1 MKNHRNI
8 LPRLAAA
15 LLCGLLLL
23 SPAALAVVEPT
34 SVFYVADYADVL
46 SSDTENYIVQQNEA
60 LWEATGAQLVVV
72 TVDFLDG
79 MYSDEYAAEIFHS
92 WGIGDADANNG
103 FLLLLSP
110 GEGKGWAMVGRGL
123 EDSLTASKLD
133 GWLNDYF
140 WDDFDAGN
148 YDAAVIAL
156 FDQVHAWYE
165 TYYAAVLSG
174 GAPSGGT
181 AAAPDGGQS
190 SVPAPGYDAAY
201 SRGGGFFGLGSV
213 FFLLVVILFIAMILD
228 SMRYSR
234 YRRRYLLP
242 GMPPPPYV
250 YRPLFWGRPHRH
262 RPPPPPRPPRPPRG
276 PGGPGMG
283 GGAFFGGGGGS
294 SRGGGA
300 GRGGS
305 FGGRSGGSFGGGG
318 FRGGGFGGGGFRGG
332 GGMSRGGGAG
342 RR

>member
-46 SSDTENYIVQQNEA
+46 SSDTEDYIVQQNEA

-79 MYSDEYAAEIFHS
+79 MYSDEYAAEVFHS

-181 AAAPDGGQS
+181 AAAPNGGQS
-190 SVPAPGYDAAY
+190 SVPGPGYDAPY

-250 YRPLFWGRPHRH
+250 YRPLFWGR
-262 RPPPPPRPPRPPRG
+262 
-276 PGGPGMG
+276 
-283 GGAFFGGGGGS
+283 
-294 SRGGGA
+294 
-300 GRGGS
+300 
-305 FGGRSGGSFGGGG
+305 
-318 FRGGGFGGGGFRGG
+318 
-332 GGMSRGGGAG
+332 
-342 RR
+342 

>member
-46 SSDTENYIVQQNEA
+46 SSDTEDYIVQQNEA

-79 MYSDEYAAEIFHS
+79 MYSDEYAAEVFHS

-181 AAAPDGGQS
+181 AAAPNGGQS
-190 SVPAPGYDAAY
+190 SVPGPGYDAPY

-213 FFLLVVILFIAMILD
+213 FFLLVVIPVSYTHLW
-228 SMRYSR
+228 
-234 YRRRYLLP
+234 RRA
-242 GMPPPPYV
+242 
-250 YRPLFWGRPHRH
+250 
-262 RPPPPPRPPRPPRG
+262 PPPRSGSGTRDTGRWTVSPTRWRRRRPGHPPPAGTARKRP
-276 PGGPGMG
+276 
-283 GGAFFGGGGGS
+283 A
-294 SRGGGA
+294 A
-300 GRGGS
+300 GRFCVQCRAGGQTA
-305 FGGRSGGSFGGGG
+305 R
-318 FRGGGFGGGGFRGG
+318 
-332 GGMSRGGGAG
+332 
-342 RR
+342 

>member
-8 LPRLAAA
+8 LSRLAAA

-148 YDAAVIAL
+148 YDAAVMCAGLCGHGI
-156 FDQVHAWYE
+156 
-165 TYYAAVLSG
+165 
-174 GAPSGGT
+174 GATPSAIVNMT
-181 AAAPDGGQS
+181 
-190 SVPAPGYDAAY
+190 SVKD
-201 SRGGGFFGLGSV
+201 
-213 FFLLVVILFIAMILD
+213 
-228 SMRYSR
+228 RY
-234 YRRRYLLP
+234 
-242 GMPPPPYV
+242 
-250 YRPLFWGRPHRH
+250 
-262 RPPPPPRPPRPPRG
+262 
-276 PGGPGMG
+276 
-283 GGAFFGGGGGS
+283 
-294 SRGGGA
+294 
-300 GRGGS
+300 
-305 FGGRSGGSFGGGG
+305 
-318 FRGGGFGGGGFRGG
+318 
-332 GGMSRGGGAG
+332 GMSRRAFMIVPIVGAFLVDIIYQPQTIAFIKFFVKG
-342 RR
+342 FTG

>member
-79 MYSDEYAAEIFHS
+79 MYSDEYAAEVFHS

-181 AAAPDGGQS
+181 AAAPNGGQS
-190 SVPAPGYDAAY
+190 SVPGPGYDAPY

-250 YRPLFWGRPHRH
+250 YRPFIFGRPHR
-262 RPPPPPRPPRPPRG
+262 PRPPRPPRG
-276 PGGPGMG
+276 PRPPMG
-283 GGAFFGGGGGS
+283 GGFRPGGGF
-294 SRGGGA
+294 RGGGA
-300 GRGGS
+300 GRSGGGFS
-305 FGGRSGGSFGGGG
+305 RGGGFRSGGSFRGGGG
-318 FRGGGFGGGGFRGG
+318 FRGGG
-332 GGMSRGGGAG
+332 AG

>member
-165 TYYAAVLSG
+165 TYYAADLSG

-181 AAAPDGGQS
+181 AAAPNGGQS

-242 GMPPPPYV
+242 GMPPPP
-250 YRPLFWGRPHRH
+250 
-262 RPPPPPRPPRPPRG
+262 
-276 PGGPGMG
+276 
-283 GGAFFGGGGGS
+283 
-294 SRGGGA
+294 
-300 GRGGS
+300 
-305 FGGRSGGSFGGGG
+305 
-318 FRGGGFGGGGFRGG
+318 
-332 GGMSRGGGAG
+332 
-342 RR
+342 